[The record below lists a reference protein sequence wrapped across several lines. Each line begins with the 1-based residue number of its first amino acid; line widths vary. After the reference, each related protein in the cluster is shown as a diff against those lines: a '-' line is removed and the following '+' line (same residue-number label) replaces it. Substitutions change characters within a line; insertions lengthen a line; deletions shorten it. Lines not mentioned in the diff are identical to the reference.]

1 MTNFIGYDMQDYKGM
16 TDEQLQ
22 SLAAGGDA
30 QAEEILIERYT
41 RLVRVCARPYFLAG
55 GDSEDLTQE
64 GLMGPPRGGARIL
77 GSERLTLPRLR
88 RGLHTQ
94 PDSTSRQ
101 IRIEKEARPAQRRSL
116 PGICNPLR
124 RRIRAS
130 SVYPARALPAFSGR
144 AAPRTRER
152 ERILFHLFA
161 VPVLV

>member
-30 QAEEILIERYT
+30 HAEEILIERYT

-64 GLMGPPRGGARIL
+64 GLMGLLAAVRGYSGASGSPFRAYAEVCIRNRIVQAVRSASRKKHDPLNGGVSLEYVILSEEESEQAASIPPEL
-77 GSERLTLPRLR
+77 
-88 RGLHTQ
+88 
-94 PDSTSRQ
+94 
-101 IRIEKEARPAQRRSL
+101 
-116 PGICNPLR
+116 
-124 RRIRAS
+124 
-130 SVYPARALPAFSGR
+130 YPAFSGR